1 MTKNSKIRTVEL
13 LACDAG
19 WRNYHFVK
27 ITTEDGIVGWSEFDE
42 GFGSPGVGAAIQ
54 RLSARVVGQNA
65 FQHERIYAELFS
77 ATRPAAGGVVAQ
89 ALGAIENALLD
100 AKAKLLGVPCY
111 ELLGGKIRDRI
122 RVYWSHCA
130 TWRINHPD
138 WYKPAI
144 TDLDGV
150 KAIGREVREKKF
162 TALKTNIFTYDEGK
176 PTGWRPGFG
185 VPFQP
190 EINVDRKVLRDLRM
204 HLEAI
209 RDGAGPDVDILL
221 DLNFNA
227 KTEGYLKIL
236 RAIADLDMFWIEID
250 SFNPEALGYIRRQ
263 SPHPIS
269 SCETLLGL
277 REFLPYFREQA
288 MDVAI
293 IDTPWNGVWQSMKIA
308 ASAEA
313 HEVNVAPHN
322 FYGHLCTMMNA
333 HFSAAVPNLR
343 IMETDIDRLAW
354 DHELF
359 THVPEFVDGYLVMP
373 DRPGWGTEPNEEALA
388 RPSAEGRRRTVEL
401 WPESRS
407 SRTVY
412 PPLGARG
419 PRRAAAYG
427 GCRLIAAIA
436 DPASGPRQSKPAP
449 GRCFPRQ
456 ARMPNFMERR
466 RAFRYR
472 DRCVARLQGNPY
484 EPEYRVG
491 AFSHFDEIYPTRRIA
506 RAASPWMFKR
516 SQADFAILRGKHFL
530 PDRISGAQSRHRPAD
545 RQG

>member
-1 MTKNSKIRTVEL
+1 MDNRRRMTLRRGDLTVVQKKQGNAMTKMSKVKSLEIV
-13 LACDAG
+13 ACDAG

-42 GFGSPGVGAAIQ
+42 GFGSPGVGAVIQ
-54 RLSARVVGQNA
+54 RLSARVIGQNA
-65 FQHERIYAELFS
+65 FQHERIHAELFS
-77 ATRPAAGGVVAQ
+77 ATRPGAGGVVAQ

-130 TWRINHPD
+130 TWRINHPG
-138 WYKPAI
+138 WYKPPI
-144 TDLDGV
+144 DDLDGV

-162 TALKTNIFTYDEGK
+162 TALKTNIFTYDAGK
-176 PTGWRPGFG
+176 PQGWRPGFG
-185 VPFQP
+185 SPFEP

-236 RAIADLDMFWIEID
+236 RTIADLDMFWIEID

-359 THVPEFVDGYLVMP
+359 THLPDYEDGYLVIP
-373 DRPGWGTEPNEEALA
+373 DRPGWGTEPNEDALRA
-388 RPSAEGRRRTVEL
+388 HPPKGSGGLLNYGRK
-401 WPESRS
+401 
-407 SRTVY
+407 
-412 PPLGARG
+412 A
-419 PRRAAAYG
+419 
-427 GCRLIAAIA
+427 
-436 DPASGPRQSKPAP
+436 
-449 GRCFPRQ
+449 
-456 ARMPNFMERR
+456 
-466 RAFRYR
+466 
-472 DRCVARLQGNPY
+472 
-484 EPEYRVG
+484 
-491 AFSHFDEIYPTRRIA
+491 
-506 RAASPWMFKR
+506 
-516 SQADFAILRGKHFL
+516 
-530 PDRISGAQSRHRPAD
+530 
-545 RQG
+545 